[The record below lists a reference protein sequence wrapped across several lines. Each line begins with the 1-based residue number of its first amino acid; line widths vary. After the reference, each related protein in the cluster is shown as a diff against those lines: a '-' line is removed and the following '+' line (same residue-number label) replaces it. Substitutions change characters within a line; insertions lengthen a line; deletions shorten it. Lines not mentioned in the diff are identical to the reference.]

1 MVSFGL
7 TFAVFSTRRPETE
20 ASNEKVNGERKGG
33 NFNTRSLRERNGNRS
48 SHSPDFIYPVR
59 KVVSRSK
66 GSENGARAKRKFDTY
81 DIADIIDSEVWYN
94 FYEGKT
100 LPNQRTGHI
109 LV

>member
-1 MVSFGL
+1 MVNFGL

-20 ASNEKVNGERKGG
+20 ASNEKVNSEKRGG
-33 NFNTRSLRERNGNRS
+33 SYNTRSLCERNENRS
-48 SHSPDFIYPVR
+48 SQSSDSIFPVR
-59 KVVSRSK
+59 KVVSRPK

-94 FYEGKT
+94 CCEGKT
-100 LPNQRTGHI
+100 LPNQRTWHI